1 MPIVK
6 MDKIKPAADG
16 EPVVR
21 SRAYSALTN
30 GNGHPSPERQDLLRR
45 FTCTP
50 YAIDLRLMQRT
61 VRVETNEKKILDLG
75 RQFFRAHQHG
85 SRRTPQFLWRIVCE
99 SDPRVESTAV
109 PLSAFSD
116 VGLRYVNIGQRSFLS
131 LDLESREAVAFLS
144 DRFLEDVPRF
154 RNRPPLDILFCMT
167 ASSLGLTP
175 LSGACVGVKD
185 RAVLIFGPPN
195 SGKTTASYLAA
206 TLGTEFHAD
215 QVVFLDSECKMLRAW
230 GDPFPAVFRPQTL
243 EFLPE
248 LRHAA
253 RCSNYADLSFY
264 YFDKSPFQPRWARPV
279 EPVCSI
285 FLERAVRG
293 ETKLT
298 KISSEET
305 FSRLKDCLLFGE
317 DVRFDEQIST
327 AFSLLA
333 AKAAYDL
340 RYDNDPKIAATVI
353 KEMLQ

>member
-6 MDKIKPAADG
+6 VDKIKRAADD
-16 EPVVR
+16 EPMAR
-21 SRAYSALTN
+21 SRAHSPQID
-30 GNGHPSPERQDLLRR
+30 GNGHPWSERQDLLRR

-50 YAIDLRLMQRT
+50 HAIDLQLMQRT

-99 SDPRVESTAV
+99 SDPHLPSTAV
-109 PLSAFSD
+109 TLSAFSD
-116 VGLRYVNIGQRSFLS
+116 FGLRYVNIGQRSFLS
-131 LDLESREAVAFLS
+131 VDLESREAVAFLS

-206 TLGTEFHAD
+206 RLGREFHAD
-215 QVVFLDSECKMLRAW
+215 QVVFLDTDRKVLQVW

-243 EFLPE
+243 QFLPE
-248 LRHAA
+248 LRLAA
-253 RCSNYADLSFY
+253 RRSAYSDLSFY
-264 YFDKSPFQPRWARPV
+264 YFDKSPFQSRWARAV
-279 EPVCSI
+279 EPVCGI
-285 FLERAVRG
+285 FLERAVGG
-293 ETKLT
+293 ETELR
-298 KISSEET
+298 KISSEEAL
-305 FSRLKDCLLFGE
+305 SRLKNCLLFGE
-317 DVRFDEQIST
+317 DARFDEQINT
-327 AFSLLA
+327 ALSLLA
-333 AKAAYDL
+333 ANAMYDL

-353 KEMLQ
+353 QEMLR